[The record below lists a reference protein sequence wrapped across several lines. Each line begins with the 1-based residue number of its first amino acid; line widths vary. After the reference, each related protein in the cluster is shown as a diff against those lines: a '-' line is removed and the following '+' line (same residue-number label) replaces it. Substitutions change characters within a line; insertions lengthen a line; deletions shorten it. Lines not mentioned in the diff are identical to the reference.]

1 MANRWLPSLAALLA
15 AQILC
20 TAVGRAQETA
30 APYQGAQS
38 AAPAS
43 GYIVVTAPEADVL
56 ADPRSGAAVVLKG
69 FKGDLFPLKGQQGEW
84 FLVATGDSTSGWLRR
99 GTAALLMYPEFLDP
113 VRLRESY
120 TPPPYVPPRAY
131 GFPGGGYRRVPYPWQ
146 DPLWWGLW
154 YYDQKHDDD
163 DDDHHHH
170 GHDDDHD
177 DHRGRGRGDRDD
189 RGDRDRGRQDR
200 GGDSRPLPQRD
211 PRQR

>member
-15 AQILC
+15 AHILC
-20 TAVGRAQETA
+20 TAGARAQEA
-30 APYQGAQS
+30 AAQQEGISS

-43 GYIVVTAPEADVL
+43 GYVVVTAPEADVL
-56 ADPRSGAAVVLKG
+56 ADPRSGAPVVLKG

-84 FLVATGDSTSGWLRR
+84 FLVATGDATTGWLRR
-99 GTAALLMYPEFLDP
+99 GTAARMMYPEFLDP

-120 TPPPYVPPRAY
+120 TRPPYVPPRAY
-131 GFPGGGYRRVPYPWQ
+131 GYPGYRRVPYPWQ

-163 DDDHHHH
+163 DDDHHH
-170 GHDDDHD
+170 GHDDHD
-177 DHRGRGRGDRDD
+177 DHRGRGGRDDHRDRDRDRDD
-189 RGDRDRGRQDR
+189 RGHRDR
-200 GGDSRPLPQRD
+200 GGDSRPIPQRD